1 MKTFRDVLAVFF
13 LAASTFLL
21 KAEKVQ
27 VGDIFY
33 EIDDETLTAKV
44 THNFEKDGDGYNYVG
59 LPTHIDVPESINVK
73 DKKYTVTSIGTFAFE
88 MCEGLNTIS
97 LPNTITAIGSSS
109 FEGSGL
115 TSIIIPESVNSIGML
130 AFQDCFSLSDIKLPQ
145 HLESIGK
152 GAFSST
158 GITSI
163 TLPEGITEIPDYLF
177 SHTSLESITL
187 PPSVVKIGDY
197 SFYWCDKLKD
207 IHNINNIE
215 SIGIEAF
222 KGCESILSL
231 TLNNIQEIGRAAF
244 KKCNSLKEVSFGD
257 QELTIGSEAFA
268 DCSALTKL
276 NFGRNLLEIEENAFS
291 ECQGLRDLIIPASTH
306 RIGQYAFYNCM
317 GMSSVT
323 LEDGEIPLQLGP
335 APFANSPFSFLYL
348 GRNIQGLK
356 EFNHTSDIFTSNKQ
370 LTKIEIGD
378 AVTTIPQQL
387 FRSSKSLQEIWFGQN
402 VKEVFSDAFAN
413 CPSLEKVE
421 CSSIDS
427 WSKIC
432 FDYAESNPL
441 SNGAGLYVDGQFVTE
456 VSLSDDSKAIGSYAF
471 AKYAP
476 LKTLEIPESVDTIG
490 KYAFFECVNLERVSV
505 RPEKKVFEDGA
516 FLRCSNIKEIYC
528 IDLEDWV
535 ESEFE
540 TMHSNPITSG
550 TGFYLDGELLT
561 VIEIPE
567 GIEEI
572 GKNCFSEY
580 EFVTKVTLPE
590 SAVNVSNYAF
600 AYCPNLEEV
609 SFGSNLISIGNR
621 AFDCEN
627 FKTIISKA
635 ETPPSFSTRS
645 TTRSFHD
652 YSAKVYVPE
661 GCLEAYRK
669 NECWKNFADIEEKD
683 LAGVEFVEN
692 ERTKPFQID
701 GNILYAFDKLEI
713 YTLSGIRVAT
723 LQANSTSPLSKGNGY
738 IIRCNGKSWKIF
750 QYHTIK

>member
-1 MKTFRDVLAVFF
+1 MNFF
-13 LAASTFLL
+13 KNQLIVILLAASTFALN
-21 KAEKVQ
+21 AERVR
-27 VGDIFY
+27 VGDLFY
-33 EIDDETLTAKV
+33 EIEDENLTAKV
-44 THNFEKDGDGYNYVG
+44 THNFEKDGKGYNYVG
-59 LPTHIDVPESINVK
+59 LASHIDVPETIQVEDNS
-73 DKKYTVTSIGTFAFE
+73 YTVTAIGACAFE
-88 MCEGLNTIS
+88 ICESLTSIS
-97 LPNTITAIGSSS
+97 LPSTITAIGSSS

-115 TSIIIPESVNSIGML
+115 TSIIIPENVNTIGVY
-130 AFQDCFSLSDIKLPQ
+130 AFRDCFFLTDITLPD

-158 GITSI
+158 AITSL
-163 TLPEGITEIPDYLF
+163 TLPEGMTEIPNYLF
-177 SHTSLESITL
+177 CQTSLESITL
-187 PPSVVKIGDY
+187 PASVVMIGDY
-197 SFYWCDKLKD
+197 AFFSCENLKE

-215 SIGIEAF
+215 SIGTEAF
-222 KGCESILSL
+222 RKCSSIKSL
-231 TLNNIQEIGRAAF
+231 TLTNIQKIGKDAF
-244 KKCNSLKEVSFGD
+244 KDCKSLLEIAFGD
-257 QELTIGSEAFA
+257 EELTIGSEAFA
-268 DCSALTKL
+268 DCTSLNNVKFGNKL
-276 NFGRNLLEIEENAFS
+276 IEIEDHSFS
-291 ECQGLRDLIIPASTH
+291 ECQGLKDLIIPASTQ

-317 GMSSVT
+317 GLSSVT

-378 AVTTIPQQL
+378 AVTTIPKQL

-413 CPSLEKVE
+413 CPNLERVE

-441 SNGAGLYVDGQFVTE
+441 SNGAGLYANGQLVTD
-456 VSLSDDSKAIGSYAF
+456 VSLSEEAKAIGSYAF
-471 AKYAP
+471 ALYAP
-476 LKTLEIPESVDTIG
+476 LKTLEIPETVDTIG
-490 KYAFFECVNLERVSV
+490 EYAFFECVNLESVSV
-505 RPEKKVFEDGA
+505 RPGKKVFEAGA
-516 FLRCSNIKEIYC
+516 FLRCAAIKEINCYN
-528 IDLEDWV
+528 LEDWV
-535 ESEFE
+535 ASEFD
-540 TMHSNPITSG
+540 TMYSNPITQG
-550 TGFYLDGELLT
+550 TKFYLDGELMT
-561 VIEIPE
+561 AIEVPE

-600 AYCPNLEEV
+600 TYCPNLEEV
-609 SFGSNLISIGNR
+609 SFGCNLISIGDR

-627 FKTIISKA
+627 LKTIISKA
-635 ETPPSFSTRS
+635 EMPPSFSTRS

-669 NECWKNFADIEEKD
+669 NECWKNFEDIEDKD
-683 LAGVEFVEN
+683 LAGVEFVEK
-692 ERTKPFQID
+692 ERPKPFQID
-701 GNILYAFDKLEI
+701 GNMLYAFDKLEI
-713 YTLSGIRVAT
+713 YTLSGIRIAT
-723 LQANSTSPLSKGNGY
+723 LQANSTTPLSKGNCY
-738 IIRCNGKSWKIF
+738 IIRCNGESWKIF
-750 QYHTIK
+750 QNYTIK